1 LANQRGASEKPE
13 RGLLTGELVHYSPY
27 YFMFF
32 IWFIGSGAQVLV
44 RPLFA
49 FDLGASPFLV
59 VLISASTG
67 LAHMVS
73 SPFTG
78 FLTDRVGRRPLL
90 LAGTLIRAITL
101 FIEFF
106 VHSYWEFLALEFIGN
121 MGIAMWTTS
130 STIIMADL
138 TNVENRGRLLA
149 LRQITTRLGNL
160 LGPAAAAAIIVA
172 FDNDLRHAFLL
183 NAASKV
189 FVFFL
194 ILYLV
199 KETAPEINRG
209 RAAVAAAS
217 GKLDVS
223 FFFSRA
229 FVALFMTTLALS
241 MMGQGGAFGAL
252 FPVQAKEIGISS
264 AEIGQLMSLAGIVAL
279 AITYPNGWAVD
290 RFGRKVTL
298 IPGLALL
305 AIAALVLTG
314 LNQMSQVYLVIIL
327 FGAGQAMSMGAS
339 QAFAADLAPPDRRG
353 AFLGIWT
360 TTSNLGSIVAPLIVG
375 AIASSFGF
383 APGYIAIAAF
393 LITSAVFMA
402 AFGPETGA
410 RRARRADREAAQRE
424 LTQETARQN

>member
-1 LANQRGASEKPE
+1 
-13 RGLLTGELVHYSPY
+13 
-27 YFMFF
+27 
-32 IWFIGSGAQVLV
+32 
-44 RPLFA
+44 
-49 FDLGASPFLV
+49 
-59 VLISASTG
+59 
-67 LAHMVS
+67 
-73 SPFTG
+73 
-78 FLTDRVGRRPLL
+78 
-90 LAGTLIRAITL
+90 
-101 FIEFF
+101 
-106 VHSYWEFLALEFIGN
+106 
-121 MGIAMWTTS
+121 
-130 STIIMADL
+130 
-138 TNVENRGRLLA
+138 
-149 LRQITTRLGNL
+149 
-160 LGPAAAAAIIVA
+160 
-172 FDNDLRHAFLL
+172 
-183 NAASKV
+183 
-189 FVFFL
+189 
-194 ILYLV
+194 
-199 KETAPEINRG
+199 
-209 RAAVAAAS
+209 VAAAS